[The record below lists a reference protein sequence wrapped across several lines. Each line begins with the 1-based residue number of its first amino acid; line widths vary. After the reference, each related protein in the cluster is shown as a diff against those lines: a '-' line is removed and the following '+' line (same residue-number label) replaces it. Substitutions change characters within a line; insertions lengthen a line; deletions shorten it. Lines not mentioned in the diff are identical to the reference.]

1 MSFNKQELKLI
12 KLTKECHES
21 SADVT
26 GMTIHLGT
34 KTGDILDVTKCKVT
48 AQLADKKQFL
58 HGEILAS
65 DMHLPT
71 NSNKLNY
78 THGL

>member
-12 KLTKECHES
+12 KLTKECQES

-34 KTGDILDVTKCKVT
+34 KTGTLGDILDVTKCKVT
-48 AQLADKKQFL
+48 AQLADKNQKQ
-58 HGEILAS
+58 
-65 DMHLPT
+65 
-71 NSNKLNY
+71 
-78 THGL
+78 